1 MVNVGKYTSAM
12 HPMGREAL
20 EFFWTKQKLL
30 ECLLRISLQALGSW
44 YLVSSKPCPQHVW
57 QTRIHQAVFSLIY
70 LSLGFESDA
79 WKKGKTNIQNG
90 GLMVTSNGKITLKQI
105 QVMWVSP
112 FHTTCL
118 RQASRCKD
126 CSHTLVKVGNWGA
139 LK

>member
-57 QTRIHQAVFSLIY
+57 QTRIHQAAFSLIY
-70 LSLGFESDA
+70 LNLGFESDA
-79 WKKGKTNIQNG
+79 WKRGKKIQYPKRWFDGDLQWKDHLKTNP
-90 GLMVTSNGKITLKQI
+90 K
-105 QVMWVSP
+105 
-112 FHTTCL
+112 
-118 RQASRCKD
+118 
-126 CSHTLVKVGNWGA
+126 
-139 LK
+139 